1 MGNVIVSGSFDDLNL
16 RQVRLLE
23 EAARLGSVH
32 LLLWSDALAARLEG
46 KAVKFPQEERRYY
59 TEAIRFVDRVTLVE
73 DLPSPAALPLSILPQ
88 PLTWVVEHVE
98 LCGAHGEALRDYC
111 AANSIELVPIS
122 EAQLRA
128 IPPFAAEEV
137 EAAPGR
143 KKVLVTGCYDWLH
156 SGHVRFFEETSQM
169 GDLYVAVGNDDSVR
183 LLKGEGH
190 PLFGQNH
197 RRYMVQSIRYVKQAV
212 FTSGTG
218 WMDAGPEV
226 LRIKPDFYVVNED
239 GDRPEKRAF
248 CAEHGVTY
256 IVLKR
261 KPKEGLPPRVSTYL
275 RGF

>member
-1 MGNVIVSGSFDDLNL
+1 MGNIIVSGSFDDLSI

-32 LLLWSDALAARLEG
+32 LLLWSDALAARLED

-59 TEAIRFVDRVTLVE
+59 LEANRFVDQLTVVD
-73 DLPSPAALPLSILPQ
+73 DLPSPVALPLSLLPQ

-98 LCGAHGEALRDYC
+98 LCGQQGAMLRDYC
-111 AANSIELVPIS
+111 AANSVELIPIS

-128 IPPFAAEEV
+128 IPPFPPEDV
-137 EAAPGR
+137 ESAPGR

-156 SGHVRFFEETSQM
+156 SGHVRFFEEASQM
-169 GDLYVAVGNDDSVR
+169 GDLYVVVGNDDSVR

-197 RRYMVQSIRYVKQAV
+197 RRYMVQSIRYVKQAL
-212 FTSGTG
+212 FTSGLG
-218 WMDAGPEV
+218 WMDAGPEI
-226 LRIKPDFYVVNED
+226 LRVKPDFFVVNED

-248 CAEHGVTY
+248 CAEQGVAY
-256 IVLKR
+256 VVLKR
-261 KPKEGLPPRVSTYL
+261 KPKEGLPTRVSTYL